1 MGRGHS
7 FGAGPSLPANCST
20 TSCGGFSLTSRCLH
34 GHPLLFGALV
44 NSGIRTAG
52 SPASV
57 IFALRRCCCRYL
69 SLGVFGIFRCLS
81 LCGLA
86 ALLYI
91 YIYICIYIYIHMYT
105 YVYICIYIS
114 THAYTYIYI
123 YIYTYIHLHIY
134 IYIYMHTYTYTY
146 IHTHIDVFVY
156 ICI

>member
-105 YVYICIYIS
+105 YVYMCM
-114 THAYTYIYI
+114 YIYI
-123 YIYTYIHLHIY
+123 YIHMYTC
-134 IYIYMHTYTYTY
+134 
-146 IHTHIDVFVY
+146 
-156 ICI
+156 ICICTCIFICMHMCVYQNKHIQQHTANIKVVGELNL